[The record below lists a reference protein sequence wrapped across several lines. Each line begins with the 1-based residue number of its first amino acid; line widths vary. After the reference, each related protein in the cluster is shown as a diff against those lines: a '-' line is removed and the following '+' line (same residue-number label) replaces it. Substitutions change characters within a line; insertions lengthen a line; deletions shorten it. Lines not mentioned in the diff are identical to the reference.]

1 MKELNQVKMAEI
13 VFLKDVKRDLKT
25 VLTVGTFDGVH
36 AGHKVLVNR
45 VIDLAE
51 EEGSRSVIVTF
62 DPHPRDIINP
72 GKAGIKLL
80 SSLDERSELLADLGV
95 DEMVVIPFDR
105 DFSLLSSEEFVRDII
120 WKKIGVSSFVIGYDH
135 QFGRNREGTIETVQE
150 LGRELGFKTHVVSK
164 QEVGDK
170 TVSST
175 AIRHAIHD
183 DGNMELA
190 ASLLGKHYILNGTV
204 VHGDKRGKKIGFP
217 TANVKP
223 QNEKKVIPKKGVY
236 AVWVRYEESYY
247 QGMMNIGE
255 RPTFDG
261 DSMTLEVH
269 ILDFDL
275 DIYGKD
281 VQLQFVK
288 RIRDEHE
295 FNGLKELKDQ
305 LNKDKKTVQSVL
317 ENSSPNIAKHSK

>member
-1 MKELNQVKMAEI
+1 MADI
-13 VFLKDVKRDLKT
+13 VFLDDVKRNLKT

-45 VIDLAE
+45 VIDLAKE
-51 EEGSRSVIVTF
+51 EDARSVIVTF

-72 GKAGIKLL
+72 GQAGIKLL

-105 DFSLLSSEEFVRDII
+105 DFSLLTSEEFVRDVI

-135 QFGRNREGTIETVQE
+135 QFGRNREGTIETVEE
-150 LGRELGFKTHVVSK
+150 LGRELGFKTYVVSK

-175 AIRHAIHD
+175 AIRNALHE
-183 DGNMELA
+183 DGDMELA
-190 ASLLGKHYILNGTV
+190 ASLLEKYYILNGTV

-217 TANVKP
+217 TANIKP

-247 QGMMNIGE
+247 KGMMNIGE
-255 RPTFDG
+255 RPTFNG
-261 DSMTLEVH
+261 DAITLEVH
-269 ILDFDL
+269 ILDFNTE
-275 DIYGKD
+275 IYGKD

-288 RIRDEHE
+288 RIRDEKQ
-295 FNGLKELKDQ
+295 FNGLEELKNQ
-305 LNKDKKTVQSVL
+305 LNKDKEEVKSVL
-317 ENSSPNIAKHSK
+317 GNSSPNIAKHMK

>member
-1 MKELNQVKMAEI
+1 MAET
-13 VFLKDVKRDLKT
+13 VFLKNVKRDPKT

-45 VIDLAE
+45 VLNVAMR
-51 EEGSRSVIVTF
+51 EGGRSVIVTF

-105 DFSLLSSEEFVRDII
+105 DFSLLTSEEFVRDII
-120 WKKIGVSSFVIGYDH
+120 WDKIGISDFVIGYDH

-175 AIRHAIHD
+175 AIRRAIHEEGD
-183 DGNMELA
+183 LQLA
-190 ASLLGKHYILNGTV
+190 ASLLDKHYILNGTV
-204 VHGDKRGKKIGFP
+204 VHGDKRGKQIGYP
-217 TANVKP
+217 TANIKP
-223 QNEKKVIPKKGVY
+223 QNEKKVVPKIGVY
-236 AVWVRYEESYY
+236 AVWVRYEGEFFK
-247 QGMMNIGE
+247 GMMNIGE

-261 DSMTLEVH
+261 NSITLEVH
-269 ILDFDL
+269 ILDFDS
-275 DIYGKD
+275 DIYGKE

-288 RIRDEHE
+288 RIRDEQQ
-295 FNGLKELKDQ
+295 FGGLEELKDQ
-305 LNKDKKTVQSVL
+305 LKMDEKSTRSVL

>member
-1 MKELNQVKMAEI
+1 MMADI
-13 VFLKDVKRDLKT
+13 VFLDDVKRDPNT

-45 VIDLAE
+45 VLDLADE
-51 EEGSRSVIVTF
+51 ENARSVIVTF

-72 GKAGIKLL
+72 GQAGIKLL
-80 SSLDERSELLADLGV
+80 SSLDERSELLSDLGV

-105 DFSLLSSEEFVRDII
+105 DFSLLTSEEFVRDII
-120 WKKIGVSSFVIGYDH
+120 WEKIGVSSFVIGYDH
-135 QFGRNREGTIETVQE
+135 QFGRNREGTIETVQKI
-150 LGRELGFKTHVVSK
+150 GRELGFKTHVVSK

-183 DGNMELA
+183 DGDMRLA
-190 ASLLGKHYILNGTV
+190 ASLLDKHYILNGTV
-204 VHGDKRGKKIGFP
+204 VHGDKRGKQIGFP
-217 TANVKP
+217 TANIKP

-236 AVWVRYEESYY
+236 AVWVRYEDSYY
-247 QGMMNIGE
+247 KGMMNIGD
-255 RPTFDG
+255 RPTFEG
-261 DSMTLEVH
+261 DSTTLEVH
-269 ILDFDL
+269 ILDFDS

-288 RIRDEHE
+288 RIRDEQQ
-295 FNGLKELKDQ
+295 FSGIDELKNQ
-305 LNKDKKTVQSVL
+305 LKNDEKNARSVL
-317 ENSSPNIAKHSK
+317 ENSSPNIAKHLK

>member
-1 MKELNQVKMAEI
+1 MADI
-13 VFLKDVKRDLKT
+13 VFLDDVKRNLKT

-45 VIDLAE
+45 VIDLANKE
-51 EEGSRSVIVTF
+51 DARSVIVTF

-72 GKAGIKLL
+72 GDAGIKLL
-80 SSLDERSELLADLGV
+80 SSLGERSEMLADLGV

-105 DFSLLSSEEFVRDII
+105 DFSLLTSEEFVRDII

-135 QFGRNREGTIETVQE
+135 QFGRNREGTIETVQK
-150 LGRELGFKTHVVSK
+150 LGRELGFQTHVVSK

-183 DGNMELA
+183 DGDMELA
-190 ASLLGKHYILNGTV
+190 AKLLDKHYILNGTV
-204 VHGDKRGKKIGFP
+204 IHGDKRGKEIGFP
-217 TANVKP
+217 TANIKS
-223 QNEKKVIPKKGVY
+223 QNEKKVIPKNGVY
-236 AVWVRYEESYY
+236 AVWVRYENSYY
-247 QGMMNIGE
+247 KGMMNIGE
-255 RPTFDG
+255 RPTFNG
-261 DSMTLEVH
+261 NSTVLEVH
-269 ILDFDL
+269 ILDFDS

-281 VQLQFVK
+281 IQLQFVR
-288 RIRDEHE
+288 RIRDEKQFDGAE
-295 FNGLKELKDQ
+295 DLKNQLK
-305 LNKDKKTVQSVL
+305 KDEKATRSVL